1 MARSNKRSA
10 ADDLI
15 DVVALLPWWAG
26 IGFAFATYMLLH
38 RLAVP
43 EAADAAQPAALGLML
58 GRSLAAIGQYLL
70 PLIGIVAAAVSAWH
84 RRQQAAR
91 AADVTPDDAAPAIER
106 LGRREFRLLIGDAFR
121 LQGYQVV
128 DTDDDAS
135 VDMVLRKERQTV
147 LVRCKQWN
155 ADKIGVEVV
164 QALYRA
170 VVARGAG
177 GGFVVTSGRFSREA
191 RAFAAGC
198 NVRLIDGPILNGLIA
213 QARSTRRAATAPAA
227 ADTRPA

>member
-1 MARSNKRSA
+1 VARPNKRSA

-15 DVVALLPWWAG
+15 DFVALLPWWAC
-26 IGFAFATYMLLH
+26 IGFAFVVYVLLH
-38 RLAVP
+38 RLAVSEP
-43 EAADAAQPAALGLML
+43 ADAAQPAQLGLML
-58 GRSLAAIGQYLL
+58 GRSLAALGQYLL
-70 PLIGIVAAAVSAWH
+70 PLIGVVAAAVSAWR
-84 RRQQAAR
+84 RRQRAAL
-91 AADVTPDDAAPAIER
+91 AADVTPDDAAQSIER
-106 LGRREFRLLIGDAFR
+106 MGRREFGLLISEAFR

-128 DTDDDAS
+128 VSDDDAS

-147 LVRCKQWN
+147 LVRCKQWK

-177 GGFVVTSGRFSREA
+177 SGFVVTSGRFSREA

-198 NVRLIDGPILNGLIA
+198 NIRLIDGPVLHGLVA
-213 QARSTRRAATAPAA
+213 QARTARPAVGAPAA